1 MPWAEVSWFILIRW
15 LGSGAG
21 IPALQRYLWVPVDQY
36 SYRCITTT
44 AYNHVMSLSSD
55 FHASKDTGEIYC
67 AVQQGRSVTG
77 FVDMILFSV
86 FPMVADLIVA
96 FAYFYV
102 TFGIY
107 MALVV
112 TLVSCAYV
120 WVTSRL
126 NQKRTEMR

>member
-1 MPWAEVSWFILIRW
+1 M
-15 LGSGAG
+15 
-21 IPALQRYLWVPVDQY
+21 
-36 SYRCITTT
+36 
-44 AYNHVMSLSSD
+44 
-55 FHASKDTGEIYC
+55 
-67 AVQQGRSVTG
+67 TG
-77 FVDMILFSV
+77 FIDMILFSV

-107 MALVV
+107 MALIV

-126 NQKRTEMR
+126 NQKRSEMR